1 MLQSR
6 LIYQFSLFKLP
17 SLVNMFF
24 ASGFLFGGKYQL
36 AKYMAVVQFNS
47 EENRGNIL
55 KLAVLTN
62 SVKVQQKIVDLINY
76 NKSKSKKAE

>member
-1 MLQSR
+1 MFLHLASYLVEYISLQ
-6 LIYQFSLFKLP
+6 
-17 SLVNMFF
+17 
-24 ASGFLFGGKYQL
+24 KY
-36 AKYMAVVQFNS
+36 KAVAQFNS

-55 KLAVLTN
+55 KLPVLTN

>member
-17 SLVNMFF
+17 LLVNMFF

-36 AKYMAVVQFNS
+36 AKYMAVAQFNS

-55 KLAVLTN
+55 KLPVLTN
-62 SVKVQQKIVDLINY
+62 SVKVQQKIVDLISY
-76 NKSKSKKAE
+76 NKSKSKTAE

>member
-36 AKYMAVVQFNS
+36 AKYMAVAQFNS

-55 KLAVLTN
+55 KLPVLTN
-62 SVKVQQKIVDLINY
+62 SVKVQQKIADLINY

>member
-17 SLVNMFF
+17 LLVNMFF
-24 ASGFLFGGKYQL
+24 ASGLFGGKYQL
-36 AKYMAVVQFNS
+36 AKYMAVAQFNS

-55 KLAVLTN
+55 KLPVLTN
-62 SVKVQQKIVDLINY
+62 SVKVQQKIVDLISY
-76 NKSKSKKAE
+76 KKSKSKKAE